1 MHGDHLIR
9 LALTDGSEGKPKFDP
24 QNPHGRRGK
33 TNPASCSWT
42 SSSMLWHR
50 VHPLNS
56 KKVFNTM
63 GNKWKA
69 MFAEDTGPVFCS
81 FLWSHVWYLLVEYN
95 LFLLSSVLWQP
106 QSVIELSGLHD
117 QVWEACTE
125 VAFSVLC
132 IPSLHRSAKVAQTV
146 VWRLRADLS
155 ELNIHEADN
164 TRSTVQCR
172 WWEKCHTQMTRLQHF
187 RDRHARSS
195 TEGSKQARHTSD

>member
-1 MHGDHLIR
+1 M
-9 LALTDGSEGKPKFDP
+9 A
-24 QNPHGRRGK
+24 Q
-33 TNPASCSWT
+33 
-42 SSSMLWHR
+42 R
-50 VHPLNS
+50 VNLNS
-56 KKVFNTM
+56 ILRTHRGEGGKQILQVVLEPPLPCCGIGFTPSTPRKFLTPWAISE
-63 GNKWKA
+63 KQCSQR
-69 MFAEDTGPVFCS
+69 TRPVFCS

-146 VWRLRADLS
+146 VWRLRAGLS
-155 ELNIHEADN
+155 DLNIHEADN
-164 TRSTVQCR
+164 TRSTVQSR
-172 WWEKCHTQMTRLQHF
+172 WWEKCHTNDKIAAF

-195 TEGSKQARHTSD
+195 TEGSEQARHTSD